1 VTTRRF
7 PPPRSI
13 EDTAAA
19 FVVKDGR
26 GLQRAS
32 AQPACG
38 GTGISVNE

>member
-1 VTTRRF
+1 VTTRHF
-7 PPPRSI
+7 PPPWSI

-19 FVVKDGR
+19 FVVKDGG

-38 GTGISVNE
+38 VTGILVNE